1 VVRPPHIRL
10 VEVGG
15 LAVRTCVRGEG
26 SPLLLLTGI
35 GASLEMWE
43 PFEQALE
50 GLPIQTISIDLPGT
64 GGSPP
69 PSKPMRMPAL
79 ARLLVGVLDA
89 LGYTTVDLLGVSFG
103 GALAQ
108 QLAHQ
113 APDRINRL
121 VLVAT
126 APGVPGLGGVPG
138 HPRALIAM
146 ATPRRYYDPAYL
158 RDKGHMIYG
167 GPPLPPVQRI
177 EDDARFR
184 LPPSVRGYLFQLWAI
199 QAWTA
204 FPWLHTLKQ
213 PTLIIAGDDDRILPL
228 PNARILAWRIPRAQL
243 EVVSGGGHLFLL
255 QRPKHVVSLL
265 RDFLLP
271 TDAQSPDSTSS

>member
-35 GASLEMWE
+35 GANLEMWE
-43 PFEQALE
+43 PFEQAL
-50 GLPIQTISIDLPGT
+50 GDLPIQTISIDLPGT
-64 GGSPP
+64 GGSPL

-126 APGVPGLGGVPG
+126 APGCPGWGAFLG
-138 HPRALIAM
+138 
-146 ATPRRYYDPAYL
+146 L
-158 RDKGHMIYG
+158 RE
-167 GPPLPPVQRI
+167 LCSRW
-177 EDDARFR
+177 R
-184 LPPSVRGYLFQLWAI
+184 LP
-199 QAWTA
+199 
-204 FPWLHTLKQ
+204 
-213 PTLIIAGDDDRILPL
+213 AGTTTPPIFATKD
-228 PNARILAWRIPRAQL
+228 
-243 EVVSGGGHLFLL
+243 
-255 QRPKHVVSLL
+255 
-265 RDFLLP
+265 
-271 TDAQSPDSTSS
+271 T